1 MRVEKYRGEHRDRMK
16 RKIVT
21 ICLAWLSVLFVVGGS
36 RPESCGA
43 ESKMAK
49 YEPALISG
57 AVDMVRN
64 KETMKEAFEEE
75 EQGRAEA
82 APEENAAGSE
92 ASEEEKRGREWR
104 ENEPG
109 GEGCGGKGG
118 CLF

>member
-64 KETMKEAFEEE
+64 KETMKESVVYFVHCAVNKEM
-75 EQGRAEA
+75 
-82 APEENAAGSE
+82 P
-92 ASEEEKRGREWR
+92 
-104 ENEPG
+104 
-109 GEGCGGKGG
+109 
-118 CLF
+118 

>member
-75 EQGRAEA
+75 EQGGKCCRF
-82 APEENAAGSE
+82 GSIGR
-92 ASEEEKRGREWR
+92 EKRGREWR